1 MDSWCRSSDQERS
14 ICRRTIADVVQE
26 EAYLSCLPSDNDEH
40 DDLSTG
46 AEDLA
51 DTDSEGSVHHL
62 GIEPY
67 QYKPNLRDPGA
78 GEDGGSE
85 SDSTGS
91 NEDDEGSER
100 LGNNKW
106 LVAFYS

>member
-1 MDSWCRSSDQERS
+1 M
-14 ICRRTIADVVQE
+14 ADVVREE
-26 EAYLSCLPSDNDEH
+26 EAYLSCLLSDYDRH
-40 DDLSTG
+40 ADLSTD

-67 QYKPNLRDPGA
+67 QYEPYLSDAGA

-85 SDSTGS
+85 GDGTGS
-91 NEDDEGSER
+91 DEDDEGSKR
-100 LGNNKW
+100 LGNNEW
-106 LVAFYS
+106 FVAFYS

>member
-1 MDSWCRSSDQERS
+1 MSD
-14 ICRRTIADVVQE
+14 
-26 EAYLSCLPSDNDEH
+26 YDEH
-40 DDLSTG
+40 ADLSTD

-67 QYKPNLRDPGA
+67 QYKPYLSDAGA

-85 SDSTGS
+85 GDGTGS
-91 NEDDEGSER
+91 DEDDEGSESF
-100 LGNNKW
+100 GNNKW
-106 LVAFYS
+106 FVAFYS

>member
-1 MDSWCRSSDQERS
+1 MVVSIHSYLKWWFLYIVIKVVVSQGCLSSD
-14 ICRRTIADVVQE
+14 
-26 EAYLSCLPSDNDEH
+26 YDEH

-46 AEDLA
+46 TEDLA

-67 QYKPNLRDPGA
+67 QYKPNLSDPGAGA
-78 GEDGGSE
+78 GEDGGSK

-91 NEDDEGSER
+91 DEDDEGSER
-100 LGNNKW
+100 LGNNEW
-106 LVAFYS
+106 LVVFYS

>member
-1 MDSWCRSSDQERS
+1 M
-14 ICRRTIADVVQE
+14 ADVVHEE
-26 EAYLSCLPSDNDEH
+26 EAYLSCSLSDYDRH
-40 DDLSTG
+40 ADLSTD

-67 QYKPNLRDPGA
+67 QYEPYLSDAGA

-85 SDSTGS
+85 GDGTGS
-91 NEDDEGSER
+91 DEDDEGSKR
-100 LGNNKW
+100 LGNNECIW
-106 LVAFYS
+106 FVAFYS

>member
-1 MDSWCRSSDQERS
+1 M
-14 ICRRTIADVVQE
+14 ADVVHE
-26 EAYLSCLPSDNDEH
+26 EAYLSCSSSEYNEH
-40 DDLSTG
+40 AYLSTD

-67 QYKPNLRDPGA
+67 QYEPYLSDAWA
-78 GEDGGSE
+78 GENGGSE
-85 SDSTGS
+85 GDGTGS
-91 NEDDEGSER
+91 DEDDEGSVR
-100 LGNNKW
+100 LGNNEW

>member
-1 MDSWCRSSDQERS
+1 M
-14 ICRRTIADVVQE
+14 ADVVNEE
-26 EAYLSCLPSDNDEH
+26 EAYLSCSSSDYNEH
-40 DDLSTG
+40 ADLSTD
-46 AEDLA
+46 AEDLV
-51 DTDSEGSVHHL
+51 DTDSEGSVHNL

-67 QYKPNLRDPGA
+67 QYKPYLSDTGV

-85 SDSTGS
+85 SDGTGS

-100 LGNNKW
+100 FGNNEW